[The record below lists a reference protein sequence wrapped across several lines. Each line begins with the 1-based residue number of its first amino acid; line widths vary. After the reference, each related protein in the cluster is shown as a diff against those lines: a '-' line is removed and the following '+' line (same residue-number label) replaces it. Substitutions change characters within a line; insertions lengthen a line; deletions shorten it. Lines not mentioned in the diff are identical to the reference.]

1 MRDEL
6 AETDEKYQ
14 ELINQSAE
22 RKHEVAELER
32 DMADQEVKLRRAISQ
47 AKRLR
52 RELRAGNPGATF
64 EEVLTYSNINR
75 LFK

>member
-1 MRDEL
+1 MKDEL

-22 RKHEVAELER
+22 RKHEIAELER
-32 DMADQEVKLRRAISQ
+32 DIADQDVKLRRAVSQ

-52 RELRAGNPGATF
+52 RELRAGNHGPTF
-64 EEVLTYSNINR
+64 EEV
-75 LFK
+75 

>member
-32 DMADQEVKLRRAISQ
+32 DVADQEVKLRRAISQ

-52 RELRAGNPGATF
+52 RELRAGNPGPTF
-64 EEVLTYSNINR
+64 EEVCNLIKN
-75 LFK
+75 

>member
-1 MRDEL
+1 MRDES

-14 ELINQSAE
+14 ELINQNAE

-32 DMADQEVKLRRAISQ
+32 DIADQEVKLRRATSQ

-52 RELRAGNPGATF
+52 RELRAGNPGPTF
-64 EEVLTYSNINR
+64 EEVCFLLDKNI
-75 LFK
+75 